1 MHKICI
7 VMRNTSTVDAEAPK
21 PEEGDMP
28 RPDRGYQ
35 QIALRVPTA
44 FIKEADE
51 CAKLLSRP
59 DIGYAATKA
68 DAYRVAM
75 ERGFAAIRA
84 EAKAQKTKK

>member
-1 MHKICI
+1 
-7 VMRNTSTVDAEAPK
+7 MRNETTLDAEAQT

-28 RPDRGYQ
+28 RPDRGYK
-35 QIALRVPTA
+35 QIALRVPA
-44 FIKEADE
+44 PFLKEADE

-68 DAYRVAM
+68 DAFRVAI

-84 EAKAQKTKK
+84 DAKAQKTKK